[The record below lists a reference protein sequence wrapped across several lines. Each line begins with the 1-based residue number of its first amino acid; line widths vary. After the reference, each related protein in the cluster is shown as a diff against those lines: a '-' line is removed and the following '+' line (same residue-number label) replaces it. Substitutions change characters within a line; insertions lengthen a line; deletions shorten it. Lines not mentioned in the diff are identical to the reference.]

1 MVYKIYN
8 IYNILYTILDTYL
21 SEKIRYLLRYLML
34 EIYMLDILYVK
45 IYVIL
50 GILFVNEDSSYN
62 F

>member
-1 MVYKIYN
+1 
-8 IYNILYTILDTYL
+8 
-21 SEKIRYLLRYLML
+21 ML

-62 F
+62 I

>member
-8 IYNILYTILDTYL
+8 LYNILYTILDTYL

-62 F
+62 I

>member
-62 F
+62 I